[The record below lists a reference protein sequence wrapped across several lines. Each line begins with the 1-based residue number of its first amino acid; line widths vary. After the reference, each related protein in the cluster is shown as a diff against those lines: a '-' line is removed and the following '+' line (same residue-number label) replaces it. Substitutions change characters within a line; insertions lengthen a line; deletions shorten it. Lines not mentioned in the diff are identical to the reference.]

1 MTRQRPYHLFHGN
14 VSVDKNLLISKSGE
28 KNVKQQI
35 LSVPVRR
42 LNGVILAAPGLV
54 GRGGLRGVGENGRAR
69 GDDKWDWIE
78 KELSDH
84 WFYKLLHL
92 SSKTCCQ
99 PCPKLMNLE

>member
-1 MTRQRPYHLFHGN
+1 M
-14 VSVDKNLLISKSGE
+14 
-28 KNVKQQI
+28 
-35 LSVPVRR
+35 
-42 LNGVILAAPGLV
+42 ILAAPGLV
-54 GRGGLRGVGENGRAR
+54 GRGGLRGVGEYGRAR

-99 PCPKLMNLE
+99 PCPRLMNLE